1 MEREYTS
8 PRDFCLPRAMTA
20 SPHRTPAHD
29 ADNAAQMH
37 TPPATHPAKEP
48 SPVSAP
54 ISRASIAAPRAAA
67 LPCKDAAARAILLL
81 QALPPQSVPRTSPP
95 RAPPP
100 APPLPDR
107 A

>member
-20 SPHRTPAHD
+20 SPYRTPPHD

-37 TPPATHPAKEP
+37 TPPAAHPATEP
-48 SPVSAP
+48 SPESAP
-54 ISRASIAAPRAAA
+54 ASRASIAAPRAAA
-67 LPCKDAAARAILLL
+67 LPCKDAAARAT
-81 QALPPQSVPRTSPP
+81 LPPPALLPQFVLRTSPP
-95 RAPPP
+95 RALPP

>member
-20 SPHRTPAHD
+20 SPHRTPPHD

-37 TPPATHPAKEP
+37 TPPAAHPLTEP
-48 SPVSAP
+48 SPESEPA
-54 ISRASIAAPRAAA
+54 SRASVAGPLATDP
-67 LPCKDAAARAILLL
+67 PYKDAAARAT
-81 QALPPQSVPRTSPP
+81 LPPPDLLPRFVPRTSP
-95 RAPPP
+95 RHAPPP

-107 A
+107 V